1 MPHVLSE
8 VIFGLHEKDIVTC
21 KGQLLGSQACFPMEE
36 VAGKRVGM
44 GMQQWMF
51 SMHFDAIRRGAYEDI
66 PGMTGWSKKNLERP
80 QGLMDWEQNK
90 KNGRRE
96 AR

>member
-1 MPHVLSE
+1 MNKLQRTQTKKKSSKS
-8 VIFGLHEKDIVTC
+8 G
-21 KGQLLGSQACFPMEE
+21 AE
-36 VAGKRVGM
+36 VANKSANGRSRRKARGMTVGM

-66 PGMTGWSKKNLERP
+66 PGMTGWSKKNLEQP